1 MSVFPEQGR
10 APLWRNVS
18 DHARR
23 RLRIGKEIAVS
34 LSARKSVALLNLSD
48 MLPIT
53 SGT

>member
-1 MSVFPEQGR
+1 MSVFPEQET
-10 APLWRNVS
+10 APLRRNVS
-18 DHARR
+18 DHDRR

-34 LSARKSVALLNLSD
+34 LFARKPVALLNLSD